1 MKRADVTAE
10 FLYSKGYVGIH
21 DFSLEQCARSFRR
34 GDRFEVSYAN
44 NYQYKVFELYDA
56 DGDKSGAMWKH
67 LDGAERDFLRTGAW
81 TK

>member
-44 NYQYKVFELYDA
+44 NY
-56 DGDKSGAMWKH
+56 
-67 LDGAERDFLRTGAW
+67 
-81 TK
+81 